1 MSYVITY
8 SRTYVGV
15 EVPLVSVKT
24 HLSGGLSALTIA
36 GYNNPHM
43 FSWEHK
49 DTYQGV
55 YHHPVRNDDK
65 QIHKLICGL

>member
-43 FSWEHK
+43 FS
-49 DTYQGV
+49 
-55 YHHPVRNDDK
+55 
-65 QIHKLICGL
+65 